1 MRKSGEIKIT
11 KKLIETKLKNVI
23 DPELGINIVDLGL
36 IYNIKISRSTTNN
49 QSGKAGSRFVGQQIT
64 ITMTLTSPGC
74 PLAAVFQP
82 MVRQALADIPEFDQ
96 YKDLVLE
103 LTFDPPW
110 HQDMMSERAKAELG
124 F

>member
-1 MRKSGEIKIT
+1 MAKSKIGKIT

-36 IYNIKISRSTTNN
+36 VYDIKVKKLITNN
-49 QSGKAGSRFVGQQIT
+49 KQLIT
-64 ITMTLTSPGC
+64 ILMTLTSPGC

-82 MVRQALADIPEFDQ
+82 LVRQALADIPGFDQ

-110 HQDMMSERAKAELG
+110 HQGMMSEKAKAELG
-124 F
+124 L